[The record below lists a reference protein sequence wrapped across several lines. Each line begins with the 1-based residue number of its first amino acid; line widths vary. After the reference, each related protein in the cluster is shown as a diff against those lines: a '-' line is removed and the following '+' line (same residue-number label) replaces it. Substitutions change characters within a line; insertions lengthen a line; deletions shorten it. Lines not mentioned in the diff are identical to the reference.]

1 MKYILVWTNDKKR
14 DMANIRSELLGR
26 NIQCIGSYSQ
36 SEIICTDVIILV
48 FASDF
53 TLPKIRGRR
62 FDDIFVMTD
71 TCPPDLIHYRTN
83 GNIIKYTNHLGTEIV
98 DYVEQIHRIT
108 YAMNPLSYVFKN
120 NFEIIPLS
128 QQSLKPQIKNVI
140 FNDPATIVFWTDGT
154 KTVVKAQDDDV
165 FDPEKGLAMA
175 ISKKALGNK
184 GNYCNE
190 LKKWLPKEEPV
201 SDGDLIIAK
210 ELMAGLMAGLDAK
223 PFNIKLPDLSGL
235 KTAAENMNLLSKA
248 LKDEDY
254 QEKPAKYDRE
264 TERKD
269 IEANRMALCDHFVDF
284 AMGKRGNIHE
294 EYMKELKRS
303 KVQKAYNILVACRDK
318 CEGFD
323 FDELIGYLG
332 EALED

>member
-1 MKYILVWTNDKKR
+1 MVTN
-14 DMANIRSELLGR
+14 
-26 NIQCIGSYSQ
+26 
-36 SEIICTDVIILV
+36 IIM
-48 FASDF
+48 
-53 TLPKIRGRR
+53 
-62 FDDIFVMTD
+62 DDI
-71 TCPPDLIHYRTN
+71 
-83 GNIIKYTNHLGTEIV
+83 TE
-98 DYVEQIHRIT
+98 
-108 YAMNPLSYVFKN
+108 K
-120 NFEIIPLS
+120 IIPPT
-128 QQSLKPQIKNVI
+128 KIKNVI

-201 SDGDLIIAK
+201 SDAGLIIAK
-210 ELMAGLMAGLDAK
+210 GLMAGLDAK
-223 PFNIKLPDLSGL
+223 PFDIKLPDLSGL

-294 EYMKELKRS
+294 EYMKEEKRRAI
-303 KVQKAYNILVACRDK
+303 QTAYDK
-318 CEGFD
+318 LAKYDRGESIRFD
-323 FDELIGYLG
+323 YKEIMSLLG

>member
-1 MKYILVWTNDKKR
+1 MGNNFNWSHID
-14 DMANIRSELLGR
+14 DP
-26 NIQCIGSYSQ
+26 IGSITQ
-36 SEIICTDVIILV
+36 KVINDEMVRLK
-48 FASDF
+48 FKLF
-53 TLPKIRGRR
+53 NT
-62 FDDIFVMTD
+62 
-71 TCPPDLIHYRTN
+71 
-83 GNIIKYTNHLGTEIV
+83 
-98 DYVEQIHRIT
+98 QI
-108 YAMNPLSYVFKN
+108 
-120 NFEIIPLS
+120 
-128 QQSLKPQIKNVI
+128 PQIKNVI

-190 LKKWLPKEEPV
+190 LKKWLPKTYLCMYCGAETTNDSFDHACDECRNEPFDPIPE
-201 SDGDLIIAK
+201 SLKKDIYSK
-210 ELMAGLMAGLDAK
+210 
-223 PFNIKLPDLSGL
+223 IKLPDLSVL
-235 KTAAENMNLLSKA
+235 KTASENMNLLSKA

-254 QEKPAKYDRE
+254 QEKPAEYDRE

-269 IEANRMALCDHFVDF
+269 IEANRMALCEHFVDF
-284 AMGKRGNIHE
+284 ALGRRGNLAE
-294 EYMKELKRS
+294 EYKEEEKRS
-303 KVQKAYNILVACRDK
+303 KVQKAYDILVACRDK